1 MALRKIMT
9 EKEPVLHKKC
19 RPVTE
24 FNSRLHQLLDD
35 MRDTLEEANGAG
47 LAAPQV
53 GILRRVVVV
62 DTGEE
67 MLELGNPG
75 AVWRTGRPRGLPQR
89 TWQMGAGE
97 TAQLGKASGP
107 GPVWQLV

>member
-35 MRDTLEEANGAG
+35 MPWRKQTARAWLPPRLVFCGG
-47 LAAPQV
+47 LWWWTPV
-53 GILRRVVVV
+53 RRC
-62 DTGEE
+62 
-67 MLELGNPG
+67 
-75 AVWRTGRPRGLPQR
+75 WS
-89 TWQMGAGE
+89 W
-97 TAQLGKASGP
+97 
-107 GPVWQLV
+107 